1 MQRTQINVRVP
12 SEDASNLKSDVL
24 KVGARQDFYV
34 LEALRHFR
42 RSLTIDQRRA
52 LFASGRKTVGRPV
65 EVKAA

>member
-1 MQRTQINVRVP
+1 M
-12 SEDASNLKSDVL
+12 
-24 KVGARQDFYV
+24 GARQDFYV

>member
-1 MQRTQINVRVP
+1 MKTESRKIHRNFKLAP
-12 SEDASNLKSDVL
+12 AMDARLRK
-24 KVGARQDFYV
+24 V